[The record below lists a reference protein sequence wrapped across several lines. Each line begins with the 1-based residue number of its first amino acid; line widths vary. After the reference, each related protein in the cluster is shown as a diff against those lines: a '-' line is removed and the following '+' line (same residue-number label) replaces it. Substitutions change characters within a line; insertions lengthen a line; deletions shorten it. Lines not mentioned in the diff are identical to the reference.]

1 VKKSPE
7 PKKAS
12 RKKVVQSDEE
22 STGTK
27 VRKAKIKV
35 DLSIFED
42 LQWPTAMTS
51 ERCSCNFKK
60 PDGPQN
66 NLEPFATSQKTSAR
80 RSHHEGLNGGLRSQ
94 AKGG

>member
-42 LQWPTAMTS
+42 WQTEDREAAVEWIVGAMADGDDERTMLMQLQETGWSAEQS
-51 ERCSCNFKK
+51 RAICNLAKNK
-60 PDGPQN
+60 
-66 NLEPFATSQKTSAR
+66 
-80 RSHHEGLNGGLRSQ
+80 RS
-94 AKGG
+94 